1 MEKILI
7 TICGRAGSKGFKN
20 KNLKT
25 LLGVPLVYYTL
36 TCANYLK
43 DNVKDAEVDICVNT
57 DSEDLIALAESY
69 GSELH
74 VIRRPEELCGDVVDK
89 VKVFRHS
96 LHTMESRLGKTY
108 DYLIDMDITSPLR
121 TLDDALNALEMLR
134 ARPDAEQTLTG
145 CPGRRN
151 PYFNMLKID
160 GEYVVKVINVPME
173 ARQQAPRV
181 YDMNAS
187 IYVQRTS
194 FLREEKQRLVLDAK
208 NVFYEMYDTGILDID
223 SEEDFELMQVIAAY
237 LFAHHPG
244 FAAMYSAAKSKVK
257 Q

>member
-96 LHTMESRLGKTY
+96 LHTMEDRLGKTY
-108 DYLIDMDITSPLR
+108 DYLIDIR
-121 TLDDALNALEMLR
+121 
-134 ARPDAEQTLTG
+134 
-145 CPGRRN
+145 
-151 PYFNMLKID
+151 KIHND
-160 GEYVVKVINVPME
+160 LVIP
-173 ARQQAPRV
+173 
-181 YDMNAS
+181 
-187 IYVQRTS
+187 I
-194 FLREEKQRLVLDAK
+194 RLQLIK
-208 NVFYEMYDTGILDID
+208 YR
-223 SEEDFELMQVIAAY
+223 
-237 LFAHHPG
+237 
-244 FAAMYSAAKSKVK
+244 KSKICKGAEFFARKLIIGNVSFYLAE
-257 Q
+257 